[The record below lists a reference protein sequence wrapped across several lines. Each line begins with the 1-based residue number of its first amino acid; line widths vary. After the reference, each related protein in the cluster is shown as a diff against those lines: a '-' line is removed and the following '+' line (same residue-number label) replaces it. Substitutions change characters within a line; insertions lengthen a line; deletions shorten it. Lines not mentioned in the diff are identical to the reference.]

1 MRQALPCQ
9 CDLCTVLPKYI
20 PLFRNTVPLLC
31 SSVPSILRLRSAC
44 GRYYPGKAIY
54 DAGEDLWIVADPKH
68 TGPGFGFIAVRS
80 DKSFF
85 TGVVPARVFQ

>member
-1 MRQALPCQ
+1 MSTERERRLARQCG
-9 CDLCTVLPKYI
+9 V
-20 PLFRNTVPLLC
+20 
-31 SSVPSILRLRSAC
+31 SVKDIQEVESRLRDMPMERFLDGVFGS
-44 GRYYPGKAIY
+44 GKAIY